1 MRRNLLGCVLS
12 CVLLMLFLWAIPA
25 SAQEH
30 YTEGPVW
37 RVTLIRVKPGQMDA
51 YLTTLR
57 QSTKGIYEEEKRNG
71 TILDYKVFLKETH
84 SSPQDWDICIAVQF
98 KNHAALD
105 GLAAKG
111 EALRDKIIGSKQ
123 QALQLGEKRLEMRE
137 QVSSELLQEIFLK

>member
-1 MRRNLLGCVLS
+1 MRKNLLRCVPS
-12 CVLLMLFLWAIPA
+12 CALLLLAFWAIPV

-37 RVTLIRVKPGQMDA
+37 RVTLIRVKPNQMDA

-57 QSTKGIYEEEKRNG
+57 QSTKGIYEEEKRQG

-84 SSPQDWDICIAVQF
+84 NSPQDWDICIAIEY
-98 KNHAALD
+98 KNHAAMD

-111 EALRDKIIGSKQ
+111 EAMRDKILGSKQ
-123 QALQLGEKRLEMRE
+123 QAQQLADKRIEMRE
-137 QVSSELLQEIFLK
+137 TVSSELLQEIFLK

>member
-1 MRRNLLGCVLS
+1 MRRHLLSSALS
-12 CVLLMLFLWAIPA
+12 CALLLLFLWAIPA

-51 YLTTLR
+51 YMTSLR

-84 SSPQDWDICIAVQF
+84 NSPQDWDICIAVQF

-111 EALRDKIIGSKQ
+111 EAMRDKIIGGKA
-123 QALQLGEKRLEMRE
+123 QAQQLGEKRIEMRE

>member
-1 MRRNLLGCVLS
+1 LRKHILSTVLS
-12 CVLLMLFLWAIPA
+12 CVLLMLLLWAIPA

-51 YLTTLR
+51 YLTTL
-57 QSTKGIYEEEKRNG
+57 QQTTKGIYEEEKRNA

-84 SSPQDWDICIAVQF
+84 NSPQDWDICIAVQF

-111 EALRDKIIGSKQ
+111 EALRDKIIGGKQ
-123 QALQLGEKRLEMRE
+123 QAQQLADKRIEMRE
-137 QVSSELLQEIFLK
+137 QISSELLQEVFLK

>member
-1 MRRNLLGCVLS
+1 MRRHLLSSALS
-12 CVLLMLFLWAIPA
+12 CALLLLFLWAIPA

-51 YLTTLR
+51 YMTSLR

-84 SSPQDWDICIAVQF
+84 NSPQDWDICIAVQF

-111 EALRDKIIGSKQ
+111 EAMRDKIIGGKA
-123 QALQLGEKRLEMRE
+123 QAQQLGEKRIEMRE
-137 QVSSELLQEIFLK
+137 TVSSELLQEIFLK